1 MPPRRPID
9 RVLAT
14 VVATLLVAACSTDK
28 PVPSPAASGERLPTP
43 ADTAIPTPFGGTSV
57 LDAARERIK
66 HVVVVMQEN
75 RSFDSYFGTYPGAD
89 GIPMRDGKPSIC
101 VPDPKTKTCVAPYH
115 DPNPVNVGG
124 PHHAEAAVGDVDRG
138 RMDGFIAQ
146 AQAART
152 GCRTLLDPACGK
164 GGKDVMGYHDR
175 SDIPNYWAYAD
186 QFVLE
191 DHMFEPNAS
200 WSLPEHLFLVS
211 EWSAK
216 CSVRDDPMSCVNAL
230 DRPEAPPNPGFGA
243 GVAKP
248 NYAWTDIT
256 SLLYRHNVSWSWY
269 VFPGREPDCEDGEA
283 TCAPIPQSAST
294 PGIWN
299 PLPWFTTVRQD
310 GQLGNVKSTGD
321 FFDDAAG
328 GTLPA
333 VSWVIPSHFVSEH
346 PPASIETGQAY
357 VTAVVNTLM
366 SSPEWDSTAVFVAW
380 DDWGGFYDHVVPPH
394 VDSNGY
400 GLRVPGLVISP
411 WAKQGWVDHQVLSF
425 DAYTKLIEDL
435 FLGGARIDP
444 KTDGRPDPRPD
455 VRENASQLGDLLASF
470 DFDQAPRPPVLL
482 PTDWD
487 PAVEL
492 KGQGPA
498 ASGAPGAT
506 GAPGTSGSPA
516 ETPPPG

>member
-1 MPPRRPID
+1 VPPRRRID

-14 VVATLLVAACSTDK
+14 VVAALLVAACSTEETT
-28 PVPSPAASGERLPTP
+28 PAPLPSGERLPSP
-43 ADTAIPTPFGGTSV
+43 ATTAIPTPFGGTSV
-57 LDAARERIK
+57 LAVARERIK

-89 GIPMRDGKPSIC
+89 GIPMRDGKPTVC
-101 VPDPKTKTCVAPYH
+101 VPDPKARACVAPYH

-124 PHHAEAAVGDVDRG
+124 PHHAGPAAADVDGG

-146 AQAART
+146 AEAGKKSCA
-152 GCRTLLDPACGK
+152 TLLDPACSK
-164 GGKDVMGYHDR
+164 GGRDVMGYHDR

-191 DHMFEPNAS
+191 DHMFEPNAT
-200 WSLPEHLFLVS
+200 WSLPEHLFMVS

-216 CSVRDDPMSCVNAL
+216 CSVRDDPMSCVNEL
-230 DRPEAPPNPGFGA
+230 NHPDAPPNPGFGA
-243 GVAKP
+243 GTAKP

-256 SLLYRHNVSWSWY
+256 SLLYRHGVSWSWY
-269 VFPGREPDCEDGEA
+269 VFPGREPDCQDGAE
-283 TCAPIPQSAST
+283 TCAPVSQSVGT

-310 GQLGNVKSTGD
+310 GQLGNVKSTAT
-321 FFDDAAG
+321 FFDDAASG
-328 GTLPA
+328 KLPA
-333 VSWVIPSHFVSEH
+333 VSWLVPNHEVSEH
-346 PPASIETGQAY
+346 PPASIDKGQAY
-357 VTAVVNTLM
+357 VTAVVNALM
-366 SSPEWDSTAVFVAW
+366 SGPDWSSTAVFVAW
-380 DDWGGFYDHVVPPH
+380 DDWGGFYDHVVPPR
-394 VDSNGY
+394 VDINGY

-411 WAKQGWVDHQVLSF
+411 WAKQGWIDHQVLSF

-455 VRENASQLGDLLASF
+455 VRENAAQLGDLLASF
-470 DFDQAPRPPVLL
+470 DFNQAPRPASLL

-487 PAVEL
+487 PALEL
-492 KGQGPA
+492 ASPA
-498 ASGAPGAT
+498 PPASGAPGTSVAPDAT
-506 GAPGTSGSPA
+506 N
-516 ETPPPG
+516 PPG

>member
-1 MPPRRPID
+1 MPFRRPID

-14 VVATLLVAACSTDK
+14 LVAASLVAACSTDR

-43 ADTAIPTPFGGTSV
+43 VDTAIPTPFGGTSV
-57 LDAARERIK
+57 LEVARQRIK

-89 GIPMRDGKPSIC
+89 GIAMRDGRPTIC
-101 VPDPKTKTCVAPYH
+101 VPDPKTRACEVPYH
-115 DPNPVNVGG
+115 DANPVNVGG
-124 PHHAEAAVGDVDRG
+124 PHHAAAAVGDVDRG
-138 RMDGFIAQ
+138 RMDGFIRQ
-146 AQAART
+146 AENAVQ
-152 GCRTLLDPACGK
+152 GCKTLLNPACSK
-164 GGKDVMGYHDR
+164 GGPDVMGYHDR
-175 SDIPNYWAYAD
+175 RDIPNYWSYAD

-216 CSVRDDPMSCVNAL
+216 CSVRDDPMSCLNAL
-230 DRPEAPPNPGFGA
+230 DHPDMPPDAGIGA
-243 GVAKP
+243 GPRKADP

-256 SLLYRHNVSWSWY
+256 SLLYRHGVSWSWY
-269 VFPGREPDCEDGEA
+269 VFPGREPDCEDGEE
-283 TCAPIPQSAST
+283 TCAPVSQSAAT

-310 GQLGNVKSTGD
+310 GQLGNVKSTSN

-328 GTLPA
+328 GKLPA
-333 VSWVIPSHFVSEH
+333 VSWLIPNHKFSEH
-346 PPASIETGQAY
+346 PPASIDDGQAY
-357 VTAVVNTLM
+357 VTAIVNALM
-366 SSPEWDSTAVFVAW
+366 SSPDWDSTAVFVAW
-380 DDWGGFYDHVVPPH
+380 DDWGGFYDHVVPPK
-394 VDSNGY
+394 VDINGY

-470 DFDQAPRPPVLL
+470 DFDGAPRPPVVL
-482 PTDWD
+482 PTAWD

-492 KGQGPA
+492 PSLAPA
-498 ASGAPGAT
+498 
-506 GAPGTSGSPA
+506 TSGSPA
-516 ETPPPG
+516 ASGSPNASNPPD

>member
-14 VVATLLVAACSTDK
+14 VVATLLVAACSTDRTSPA
-28 PVPSPAASGERLPTP
+28 PVPSGARLPPP
-43 ADTAIPTPFGGTSV
+43 ATTAIPTPFGGTSV
-57 LDAARERIK
+57 LDVARERIK

-101 VPDPKTKTCVAPYH
+101 VRDPRTGACDAPYH
-115 DPNPVNVGG
+115 DPSPVNFGG
-124 PHHAEAAVGDVDRG
+124 PHNAAAAVTDIGKGRMNGFVAEAEAARRG
-138 RMDGFIAQ
+138 CQ
-146 AQAART
+146 S
-152 GCRTLLDPACGK
+152 LLDPECG
-164 GGKDVMGYHDR
+164 GGGTDVMGYHDR
-175 SDIPNYWAYAD
+175 HDIPNYWTYAD

-200 WSLPEHLFLVS
+200 WSLPEHLFMVS

-230 DRPEAPPNPGFGA
+230 NHPDVPPKPGFGA
-243 GVAKP
+243 GAKDP

-256 SLLYRHNVSWSWY
+256 SLLYRHGVSWSY
-269 VFPGREPDCEDGEA
+269 YLFPGREPDCEGGEA
-283 TCAPIPQSAST
+283 TCAPVRQSAAT

-299 PLPWFTTVRQD
+299 PLPWFTTVHQD
-310 GQLGNVKSTGD
+310 GQLGNVKSTAD
-321 FFDDAAG
+321 FFEDAAG
-328 GTLPA
+328 GRLPA
-333 VSWVIPSHFVSEH
+333 VSWVIPDDKFSEH
-346 PPASIETGQAY
+346 PPASIEDGQAY
-357 VTAVVNTLM
+357 VTAIVNTLM
-366 SSPEWDSTAVFVAW
+366 SSPDWDSTAVFVAW
-380 DDWGGFYDHVVPPH
+380 DDWGGFYDHVLPPD
-394 VDSNGY
+394 VDINGY

-411 WAKQGWVDHQVLSF
+411 WAKQGWIDHQVLSF

-444 KTDGRPDPRPD
+444 RTDGRPDPRPD

-470 DFDQAPRPPVLL
+470 DFDQAPRSPMLL

-498 ASGAPGAT
+498 AGALPGAT
-506 GAPGTSGSPA
+506 STAPR
-516 ETPPPG
+516 